1 MDSLGQVVELTLA
14 QNQLAGSIP
23 PELGNL
29 ASLRK
34 LYLYENNLTGS
45 IPPELGSL
53 AELQQLRL
61 SENNLTGSIPP
72 ELGNLAGLKS
82 LQFHKN
88 RLTGSIPPELGNLA
102 SLRKLYLSIN
112 NLTGS
117 IPPELGNLASL
128 ETLALYTN
136 RLTGSIPPELGNL
149 AELEGLLLA
158 QNQLAGSIP
167 PELGNLAGLKSLQF
181 HDNRL
186 TGSIPPEL
194 GSLAEL
200 QQLQLSENNLT
211 GSIPRELENLASL
224 RTLTLSWNNLT
235 GTIPPELENLAGLRD
250 LYLHGNGY
258 RHRIGLTGSIPPELG
273 NLDSLRVLSLHTNG
287 LTGTIPPE
295 LGSLAELKLLLLYE
309 NNLTGTIPAELA
321 SLAELESLEF
331 DQNDLTGTIPAELG
345 DLAELKRLLLYEN
358 NLTGT
363 IPAELGDLAEL
374 EWLHLGGNELT
385 SLVPPELGNLSELQG
400 LFLSK
405 NNLAGPI
412 PPELGNLRGL
422 QYLHLFQNVGLAGVL
437 PDSLTKLEM
446 LEAFLAG
453 ETALCAPLGTGFQT
467 WLEGIP
473 LSRVRRC
480 TPSAAYVTQAVQSRD
495 YPVPLVAEE
504 KSLLRAFVTAT
515 NPGKA
520 TMPRVIARFYRD
532 DRRVYE
538 VEIPATSHPIPKK
551 VDESSLKASANA
563 EIPANVVKP
572 GLQLV
577 VEVDPEDTLDDSV
590 GVVKRIPAEGRLAIE
605 VQRAPLFDLT
615 VVPFLY
621 TEDPDSSLIALVK
634 AMAADPQNHR
644 LLQQTADLQPVGD
657 MRVTAHAP
665 VETGSNSGFRVL
677 HETLAIRVLEGGTG
691 HYMGMLP
698 IFSDVAGV
706 AWLRGRV
713 SASIP
718 SSTTIAHEL
727 GHNFSSRH
735 APCGTRTAVG
745 VDPNYPD
752 PDGFIGAWGYAIRT
766 VKNSRGKG
774 FSKGQLVPDIIP
786 DIMSYCRDPEWIGEY
801 HFTKAFRF
809 RLHDE
814 DGEERRRVAE
824 HALLLWGGVSSTG
837 ALYLE
842 PAFVVNAPP
851 TLPEATG
858 DYKLE
863 GRDAGD
869 RVLFSLAFRMPQIAD
884 AGKGA
889 GGFVYALPA
898 RPEWEGRLASITL
911 SGPGGTVTLD
921 GDTDSPMAIL
931 RDRRTG
937 QVRALLRGKR
947 AQGDPVHWLAGSR
960 FEVFL
965 TRGIP
970 AADAWK

>member
-1 MDSLGQVVELTLA
+1 MTVEANPERDALEALYHSTAGENWTTNARWLTDAPLKHWYGVRVDSLGQVVEL
-14 QNQLAGSIP
+14 N
-23 PELGNL
+23 
-29 ASLRK
+29 
-34 LYLYENNLTGS
+34 LYENN
-45 IPPELGSL
+45 
-53 AELQQLRL
+53 
-61 SENNLTGSIPP
+61 
-72 ELGNLAGLKS
+72 
-82 LQFHKN
+82 
-88 RLTGSIPPELGNLA
+88 LTGSIPPELGNLA
-102 SLRKLYLSIN
+102 SLRKLRLSIN

-167 PELGNLAGLKSLQF
+167 PELGNLAGLKLLQF
-181 HDNRL
+181 HRNRL

-200 QQLQLSENNLT
+200 QQLQLSANNLT

-224 RTLTLSWNNLT
+224 RTLTLAFNNLT
-235 GTIPPELENLAGLRD
+235 GSIPRELENLAGLRD
-250 LYLHGNGY
+250 LYLPANN
-258 RHRIGLTGSIPPELG
+258 LTGSIPPELG
-273 NLDSLRVLSLHTNG
+273 NLDSLRELWLQENG

-295 LGSLAELKLLLLYE
+295 LGSLAELKSLLLFE
-309 NNLTGTIPAELA
+309 NNLTGTIPAELG
-321 SLAELESLEF
+321 SLAELQRLGLSI
-331 DQNDLTGTIPAELG
+331 NNLTGTIPAELG

-735 APCGTRTAVG
+735 APCGTRTAVD